1 MNWSD
6 IGDIVGKAAPAVGS
20 ALYGSAGGAIGTALA
35 SLLGTE
41 ATPEAVGDALKRNPE
56 LALKAQELEAEMRKA
71 ALADR
76 SDARGLQKAALAAGR
91 GEFQNWLASGVILAG
106 FLLFAAILF
115 APEGTVDPQVRT
127 WAFPFIQA
135 LITTVIGYYFGST
148 NWSNKNAKIAPD
160 GPSLYGRIDTGR

>member
-35 SLLGTE
+35 SLLGSDP
-41 ATPEAVGDALKRNPE
+41 TPESVKAAIESNPE
-56 LALKAQELEAEMRKA
+56 WHLKAQALEVEMQKA
-71 ALADR
+71 VLADR
-76 SDARGLQKAALAAGR
+76 DSARGLQKAALAAGK
-91 GEFQNWLASGVILAG
+91 GEFQNWLASGIVLGG

-115 APEGTVDPQVRT
+115 APEGSVDPQVRT

-135 LITTVIGYYFGST
+135 LVTTVIGYYFGST
-148 NWSNKNAKIAPD
+148 NWSAKNSRLSVESKPT
-160 GPSLYGRIDTGR
+160 LYDRIGK

>member
-1 MNWSD
+1 MTWSD
-6 IGDIVGKAAPAVGS
+6 IGDIIGKAAPAVGS
-20 ALYGSAGGAIGTALA
+20 ALYGSAGGAIGSALA
-35 SLLGTE
+35 SLLGTD

-76 SDARGLQKAALAAGR
+76 ADARGLQRAALVAGK
-91 GEFQNWLASGVILAG
+91 GEFQNWLASGIILGG

-115 APEGTVDPQVRT
+115 APEGSVDPQVRT

-135 LITTVIGYYFGST
+135 LVTTVIGYYFGST
-148 NWSNKNAKIAPD
+148 NWSAKNSRLTVESKPT
-160 GPSLYGRIDTGR
+160 LYDRIGK